1 MSESVTKCRMGRPP
15 LNIRPMVVR
24 LGKDIPERIDDVLQ
38 DKESRASF
46 IRKAVNE
53 ELKRREQASSRR
65 LPLTHT
71 TMVFR
76 PRPGLGKRPRQKPS
90 RPPTRR

>member
-1 MSESVTKCRMGRPP
+1 
-15 LNIRPMVVR
+15 MVVR
-24 LGKDIPERIDDVLQ
+24 LGKGIPERIDDVLQ

-53 ELKRREQASSRR
+53 ELKRRER

-71 TMVFR
+71 PIVFP
-76 PRPGLGKRPRQKPS
+76 PRPGLGKRPRQKSS

>member
-1 MSESVTKCRMGRPP
+1 
-15 LNIRPMVVR
+15 MVVR
-24 LGKDIPERIDDVLQ
+24 LGKGIPERIDDVLQ

-65 LPLTHT
+65 LPLKHT
-71 TMVFR
+71 PIVFP
-76 PRPGLGKRPRQKPS
+76 PRPGPNKRSRQKPS
-90 RPPTRR
+90 RPATRR